1 MIFLKSMFDEV
12 TGSKYYENI
21 LIYKLFVYFSQKN
34 NSKEVNVEVDIELLL
49 ECLIY
54 LSGCVLFCWIIHN

>member
-1 MIFLKSMFDEV
+1 MFDEV

-34 NSKEVNVEVDIELLL
+34 NSKEVNVEVDIELLYRIFNL
-49 ECLIY
+49 FTRLRF
-54 LSGCVLFCWIIHN
+54 VLLDNS

>member
-1 MIFLKSMFDEV
+1 MFDEV

-34 NSKEVNVEVDIELLL
+34 NSKEVNVEVDIELLYRIFNL
-49 ECLIY
+49 FIRLRF
-54 LSGCVLFCWIIHN
+54 VLLDNS